1 MADLPRRGAYLVS
14 ARPLLEL
21 RERYETEL
29 EVLRRRAPRSDVT
42 VTLATCVDDIAEVIN
57 SSAPEQLYIT
67 VDDAM
72 KITGRCRSAITRM
85 CRTKGALVG
94 ARREGGVWSIDSTK
108 FQAYLAG
115 ARSKGGGP

>member
-1 MADLPRRGAYLVS
+1 MVDSLRRGAYLVS

-21 RERYETEL
+21 RERYEMEL
-29 EVLRRRAPRSDVT
+29 GILRQRAPQADVT
-42 VTLATCVDDIAEVIN
+42 MVLATCVDDITEVIN
-57 SSAPEQLYIT
+57 SSPPEQLYLT

-72 KITGRCRSAITRM
+72 KMTGRCRSAITRL
-85 CRTKGALVG
+85 CRTKGTLIG

-115 ARSKGGGP
+115 A